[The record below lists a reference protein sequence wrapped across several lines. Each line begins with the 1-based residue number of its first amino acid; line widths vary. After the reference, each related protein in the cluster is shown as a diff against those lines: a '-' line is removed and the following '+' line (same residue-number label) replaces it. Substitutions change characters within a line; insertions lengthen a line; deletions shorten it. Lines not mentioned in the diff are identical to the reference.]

1 MNVKEAVDAPAFF
14 LPRPILDAA
23 SGEAAPR
30 WVVRVMTGEFDD
42 AVLEASGLP
51 VEQLPAEQRRYTQ
64 GLWAGISRD
73 PATGDLMAAAHPYT
87 NGRAFAY

>member
-1 MNVKEAVDAPAFF
+1 MDVKEAVDAPAFF
-14 LPRPILDAA
+14 LPRPVLDPSSA
-23 SGEAAPR
+23 EAVPK

-51 VEQLPAEQRRYTQ
+51 VERLPAEKRRYTQ

-73 PATGDLMAAAHPYT
+73 AESGDLKAASHPYT